1 MVSDGAS
8 PCPYARQIRSPHR
21 GQGPWCPSPR
31 CRRFGHVGDHDE
43 RKKPGQPRRDDRSSF
58 DGLIWLAR
66 TGSPWPQLPREFGA
80 RPTVHHGCSES
91 RAESWSEP
99 GQPTVAPPRSVPDE
113 AVRYYGSGYGV
124 TRG

>member
-1 MVSDGAS
+1 MSRSCGVPVGAS

-31 CRRFGHVGDHDE
+31 CRRFSHVGDHDE

-80 RPTVHHGCSES
+80 RPSVHHGCSEWIAYVVRERT
-91 RAESWSEP
+91 RAANRRTIAIGP
-99 GQPTVAPPRSVPDE
+99 
-113 AVRYYGSGYGV
+113 
-124 TRG
+124 